1 MFFVG
6 RILPPPKTTTTPEST
21 NKPPQRRP
29 ANDFSERHA
38 LEMNLANHPL
48 YDNHNWDKPVGKILY
63 SYTNKLD
70 NTKHIWGRINPEEEE
85 LRSRV
90 RSGDVRE
97 LSLTHFFSMHFNE
110 DGTKV
115 QSRIPL
121 EVSLTKKGN
130 RPNCDII
137 HYFEQ
142 EDLPKNELLTNSKM
156 SQPPPST
163 SATQD
168 FSAAAAATTAAPPS
182 QPESA
187 AASADGSL
195 DAFDSMDTDAIV
207 DSLKKSGMTG
217 DEAFRRM
224 VEALR
229 KLGQTDLAAEQIS
242 NRAKQLEAEKQ
253 AQTEQATQKWLAN
266 LQRMKVSVPPDVKRI
281 QEHMSQLSNT
291 QPQLFQEILANDETA
306 AAHITSLES
315 RIAQYEERESKR
327 REKKGL
333 PPSRNTALDW
343 VNHRLSSAG
352 ASSKASYDSSAS
364 GIFRNSFLAEVA
376 TGTTSA
382 PQGAKR
388 TYSAPIIE
396 EAEVAPARLAPGE
409 FGKGL
414 FSVS

>member
-6 RILPPPKTTTTPEST
+6 RILPPPKPTTPEPAAT
-21 NKPPQRRP
+21 PPQRRP

-48 YDNHNWDKPVGKILY
+48 YDNHKWDKPVGKILY

-90 RSGDVRE
+90 RRGDVRE

-156 SQPPPST
+156 SQAPPST

-168 FSAAAAATTAAPPS
+168 FSSSSSAPGAGAAPAPS
-182 QPESA
+182 QQ

-195 DAFDSMDTDAIV
+195 EAFDSMDTDAIV

-224 VEALR
+224 VEALQ
-229 KLGQTDLAAEQIS
+229 KLGQTDIAAEQIS

-266 LQRMKVSVPPDVKRI
+266 LQKMKVTVPPDVKRI

-306 AAHITSLES
+306 ASHITSLES

-333 PPSRNTALDW
+333 PPSRGTALDW
-343 VNHRLSSAG
+343 VNHRLSSAS

-364 GIFRNSFLAEVA
+364 GIFRNSFLTEVA
-376 TGTTSA
+376 TGTTNA
-382 PQGAKR
+382 VQGAKR

-396 EAEVAPARLAPGE
+396 ETEVTPARLAPGE

>member
-6 RILPPPKTTTTPEST
+6 RILPPPKTTTTTEST

-48 YDNHNWDKPVGKILY
+48 YDNHNWNKPVGKILY

-156 SQPPPST
+156 SQAPPPST
-163 SATQD
+163 SAPQD
-168 FSAAAAATTAAPPS
+168 FSAAPPPS
-182 QPESA
+182 QSESA
-187 AASADGSL
+187 ASSL
-195 DAFDSMDTDAIV
+195 EAFDSMDTDAIV
-207 DSLKKSGMTG
+207 DSLKKSGMTS

-224 VEALR
+224 VEALQ
-229 KLGQTDLAAEQIS
+229 KLGQTDLVAEQIS

-253 AQTEQATQKWLAN
+253 AQNEQATQKWLAN
-266 LQRMKVSVPPDVKRI
+266 LQKMKVSVPPDVKRI

-306 AAHITSLES
+306 AAHITSLEN

-333 PPSRNTALDW
+333 PPIRNTALDW

-376 TGTTSA
+376 TGTTNA
-382 PQGAKR
+382 PQGPKR
-388 TYSAPIIE
+388 VYSAPIIE
-396 EAEVAPARLAPGE
+396 EAEVAPPRLAPGE

-414 FSVS
+414 FSGV